1 MVVVI
6 VEEEKDRRGRAC
18 IIVTVVGLGL
28 VPNYL
33 LPPLLIIRLP
43 PPSI

>member
-6 VEEEKDRRGRAC
+6 VEEEKDRGGRAC
-18 IIVTVVGLGL
+18 IIVGLSIL
-28 VPNYL
+28 PNYL
-33 LPPLLIIRLP
+33 LPPLLTTLP